1 MAKRASPTIA
11 ALQRLF
17 DQSSASSATLHGQS
31 GRAETTGVA
40 LTLDQIML
48 ETDAPFMAP
57 DKAWL
62 SKDAGLG
69 GRKNEPAAMPA
80 VYRAAAAALGVE
92 ESVLAK
98 ASTANAVRFFG
109 LEGKLKRA
117 MYAATTSEV
126 LNSGDSCPVA
136 ITSTSVSKNA

>member
-1 MAKRASPTIA
+1 MAKRAAPTIA

-17 DQSSASSATLHGQS
+17 DHSSVSPQSARPPVESDSAADTVL
-31 GRAETTGVA
+31 R
-40 LTLDQIML
+40 LDQILL

-62 SKDAGLG
+62 RKEAGLG

-80 VYRAAAAALGVE
+80 VCRAAAAALGVE

-98 ASTANAVRFFG
+98 ASTANAERFFG
-109 LEGKLKRA
+109 LEQRRVS
-117 MYAATTSEV
+117 TSSEV
-126 LNSGDSCPVA
+126 LNDD
-136 ITSTSVSKNA
+136 KRQ